1 MSISSLTARGVGVH
15 FEADTAVLSFRGR
28 SIARIPRIGKL
39 FALEARLALVEEANQ
54 AVVSQ
59 EHGSDVWH
67 ARLGHVTAKKQ
78 KLISV
83 AYEDLKIRDDDG
95 TGLCE
100 GCAKGKMSASSFSH
114 KSGSVIKSYAPFEI
128 VHSDVMGPFKPNS
141 KGGGGQYIVTFIDD
155 FSRFVQVYLIASK
168 NLVFQRF
175 VEFTALV
182 KTQYRQRVKCIRT
195 DNGGEYTSKRFDAFC
210 RQEWIIHQTSA
221 PYSPQQNGLT
231 ERMNRTLTEMACSML
246 YHMQVDKQWWG
257 EALMTAAHIV
267 NRIPNTA
274 RPKTSPLQVL
284 NGVKPSLQYLRVFG
298 SREYVFVEKVKR
310 SKLDAKAHR
319 CIFLGYA
326 EGSKAYRVWDCE
338 EVTTRTV
345 KLDEH
350 APSLY
355 TNIDGNNLNYSPN
368 RQVVFEFDENM
379 PESPSGSR
387 RVESNTNDVVME
399 DVAETNATDDM
410 EVDEEG
416 EPTALVPTLM
426 NSPAVM
432 EGGRTNS
439 QELQRI
445 LDRPEPPRSI
455 VPHGER
461 ENRIAFFGVPRRT
474 SVSQRDRPH
483 LLENGDAAP
492 SREIPLLT
500 SEPHLTISA
509 EGDDD
514 VSEPES
520 KRPRLDEYEIA
531 LSAAEVPQSYAE
543 AMTSS
548 EAKYWKEVIRSE
560 IRSHVRNHTWNL
572 IMRPQGV
579 KVIGSKWVFAYKY
592 NEKWEIGRYK
602 ARLVALGY
610 LQTQGID
617 YFHIYSPVASTN
629 TIRVFLSVCCFKGL
643 KIGQYDVETAFL
655 NGNLT
660 EVVYMAIPENIRT
673 KTGMVCKLRRSLYGL
688 KQAAAVWYQTIRAVL
703 KKMGFRECRADP
715 CMFVRIGKSPVYI
728 ILYVDDLLVGCKT
741 DAEAEAICAELG
753 SQFKLKSIGDARFV
767 LGMEIQ
773 YNIVKGELLLRQ
785 TQFIKYLLEK
795 FGQQDSNAVR
805 NPLIIGQDLTQDG
818 SHAMHREI
826 HWNAAIRVLCYLK
839 GTATLGI
846 QFRRNKHLV
855 LEAFADANWGGDK
868 LTRRSTSGVLL
879 LLGGAPVVFKSKRQA
894 TVALS
899 SAEAEYMS
907 LALATQEVVWL
918 RYLLLE
924 MGFKVQKPTTVYLDN
939 KSAISIASN
948 HGYTPRAKHIDLR
961 AHFVRDHVEAKTI
974 LL

>member
-1 MSISSLTARGVGVH
+1 MSISALTARGVGVH

-59 EHGSDVWH
+59 EHASDVWH
-67 ARLGHVTAKKQ
+67 ARLGHVTDKKL

-83 AYEDLKIRDDDG
+83 TYEDLKIRDDDG

-100 GCAKGKMSASSFSH
+100 GCARGKMSASSFSH

-128 VHSDVMGPFKPNS
+128 VRSDYH
-141 KGGGGQYIVTFIDD
+141 QC
-155 FSRFVQVYLIASK
+155 
-168 NLVFQRF
+168 
-175 VEFTALV
+175 
-182 KTQYRQRVKCIRT
+182 VKCIRT

-210 RQEWIIHQTSA
+210 RQEGISHQTSA
-221 PYSPQQNGLT
+221 PYSPQQNSLA
-231 ERMNRTLTEMACSML
+231 ERMNRTHTEMARSML

-257 EALMTAAHIV
+257 EALMTAAHSV
-267 NRIPNTA
+267 NHIPNTA
-274 RPKTSPLQVL
+274 RPKTSPLEVL
-284 NGVKPSLQYLRVFG
+284 NGVKPSLEYLRVFG
-298 SREYVFVEKVKR
+298 SRGYVFVEKVKR
-310 SKLDAKAHR
+310 SKLNAKAHR
-319 CIFLGYA
+319 FIFLGYA

-338 EVTTRTV
+338 EERLVTTRTV
-345 KLDEH
+345 ILDEH

-368 RQVVFEFDENM
+368 RQVVFELDENM

-387 RVESNTNDVVME
+387 RVESNTNDVVIE

-416 EPTALVPTLM
+416 EPTALVPTSM

-461 ENRIAFFGVPRRT
+461 ENRNVFSGVPRRT

-500 SEPHLTISA
+500 SEPHSTISA
-509 EGDDD
+509 KGDDD

-548 EAKYWKEVIRSE
+548 EAKYWKEAIRSE
-560 IRSHVRNHTWNL
+560 IRSHVRNHTWDL
-572 IMRPQGV
+572 IMRPQG
-579 KVIGSKWVFAYKY
+579 
-592 NEKWEIGRYK
+592 
-602 ARLVALGY
+602 
-610 LQTQGID
+610 
-617 YFHIYSPVASTN
+617 
-629 TIRVFLSVCCFKGL
+629 IR
-643 KIGQYDVETAFL
+643 QYDVETAFL

-660 EVVYMAIPENIRT
+660 EVVYMAIPEGIRAN
-673 KTGMVCKLRRSLYGL
+673 TGMVCKLRRSLYGL
-688 KQAAAVWYQTIRAVL
+688 KQAAAVWYQTIRAVS

-728 ILYVDDLLVGCKT
+728 ILYVDDLLVGFET

-767 LGMEIQ
+767 LGMESIT
-773 YNIVKGELLLRQ
+773 LLR
-785 TQFIKYLLEK
+785 
-795 FGQQDSNAVR
+795 
-805 NPLIIGQDLTQDG
+805 G
-818 SHAMHREI
+818 SFYYA
-826 HWNAAIRVLCYLK
+826 K
-839 GTATLGI
+839 
-846 QFRRNKHLV
+846 
-855 LEAFADANWGGDK
+855 
-868 LTRRSTSGVLL
+868 RS
-879 LLGGAPVVFKSKRQA
+879 
-894 TVALS
+894 S
-899 SAEAEYMS
+899 SS
-907 LALATQEVVWL
+907 TCS
-918 RYLLLE
+918 RS
-924 MGFKVQKPTTVYLDN
+924 LDN
-939 KSAISIASN
+939 KTPMLFAI
-948 HGYTPRAKHIDLR
+948 H
-961 AHFVRDHVEAKTI
+961 
-974 LL
+974 